1 MTSISTE
8 PVTYEVPIPKVAR
21 IVLNRPDRR
30 NAQDTELLYAL
41 NTAFDRAA
49 HDDDIVVIVLA
60 ANGPHFSAGHDMRE
74 PDPLAAHE
82 RFETVGSGAGFTEPG
97 AAGVMAREEE
107 IYLGFSERWR
117 NIPKP
122 TIAEVHG
129 KVISGGLMLAWPCDL
144 IVAAEDAEFIDN
156 VVSMGVNA
164 VEFFNHP
171 YEFGVRK
178 AKELLFTSR
187 AMTAAEAERVGMV
200 NKVVP
205 RAELTSAT
213 MELAAHIAEQPPFA
227 LKLAKQSVNAAQDA
241 AGRPEA
247 IRNAFA
253 LHQLA
258 HSHNMQVHGLVVE
271 PAFID
276 RFLRG

>member
-1 MTSISTE
+1 MTTATE
-8 PVTYEVPIPKVAR
+8 PVLYEVPIPKVAR
-21 IVLNRPDRR
+21 IVLNRPARR

-41 NTAFDRAA
+41 NAAFDRAA

-74 PDPLAAHE
+74 PEPLEATT
-82 RFETVGSGAGFTEPG
+82 RYETVGGTAGFTAPG

-117 NIPKP
+117 NLPKP

-144 IVAAEDAEFIDN
+144 IVAADDTEFIDN

-187 AMTAAEAERVGMV
+187 ALSAADAERIGMV
-200 NKVVP
+200 NQVVP
-205 RAELTSAT
+205 RAELTTAT
-213 MELAAHIAEQPPFA
+213 LALAAHIAQQPPFA

-247 IRNAFA
+247 IRTAFA

-271 PAFID
+271 PAFVQ
-276 RFLRG
+276 RFLNG